1 MIKRRWTPEE
11 ADEWT
16 KEDWIAIVLAPLA
29 YITLMLGIAF
39 TVLALPAGYVV
50 LAIGALLTA
59 LMHLVIDPKLRAVS
73 EEYERR
79 QREYLEELERIERW
93 EE

>member
-1 MIKRRWTPEE
+1 MIKREWTPEE

-29 YITLMLGIAF
+29 YVALMLGIAF
-39 TVLALPAGYVV
+39 TILAVPLGYVI
-50 LAIGALLTA
+50 LAVGAILTA
-59 LMHLVIDPKLRAVS
+59 LMHLVIDPKLRALS

-79 QREYLEELERIERW
+79 QKEYLEELERIERW

>member
-1 MIKRRWTPEE
+1 MIRRKWTPEE

-29 YITLMLGIAF
+29 YIALMLGIAF
-39 TVLALPAGYVV
+39 SILAMPVGYFVLAVGV
-50 LAIGALLTA
+50 ILTA

-73 EEYERR
+73 EEYEKR
-79 QREYLEELERIERW
+79 QKEYLEELERIERW

>member
-1 MIKRRWTPEE
+1 VKGRKWTPEE

-16 KEDWIAIVLAPLA
+16 REDWIAIILAPLA
-29 YITLMLGIAF
+29 YIALMLGIAF
-39 TVLALPAGYVV
+39 ALLALPLGYIVLVAG
-50 LAIGALLTA
+50 IILTA
-59 LMHLVIDPKLRAVS
+59 LMHLVIDPKLKAVS

>member
-1 MIKRRWTPEE
+1 MIKREWTPEE

-16 KEDWIAIVLAPLA
+16 KEDWVAIVLAPLA
-29 YITLMLGIAF
+29 YIALMLGIAF
-39 TVLALPAGYVV
+39 SILAMPVGYVI
-50 LAIGALLTA
+50 LAAGAILTA

-73 EEYERR
+73 EEYEKR

>member
-1 MIKRRWTPEE
+1 MIKREWTPEE

-16 KEDWIAIVLAPLA
+16 KEDWVAIVLAPLA
-29 YITLMLGIAF
+29 YIALMLGIAF
-39 TVLALPAGYVV
+39 SILAMPVGYVI
-50 LAIGALLTA
+50 LAAGAVLTA

-73 EEYERR
+73 EEYEKR